1 LIKALVIQNY
11 MILAG
16 DIGGTKTQLGVFHPE
31 NLRQPVAKAVF
42 PSQSYSSLD
51 DIVVEFANEIGERIE
66 SACFG
71 VAGPVVDGNCTT
83 TNLPWIVRSANL
95 ARILEVRSATL
106 LNDLE
111 AFGHGI
117 PLLNDDEMC
126 VLNEGQPATGNC
138 GIIAAGTGLGQA
150 SMIWDGSQHIPSA
163 SEGGHVDF
171 APRNEIEVELLRFML
186 KQFDRVSIERLVS
199 GPGLFLIYDFLR
211 SAGFGVESDA
221 VARRLVDEDPSSVVS
236 AAALEESDELS
247 VRALDVFTSL
257 YGAAAG
263 NLALTLLSTGGIYIG
278 GGIAPK
284 ILKKLQD
291 GTFMRAFTDKGRFA
305 GLLSKMPV
313 KVILNS
319 ELPLFGS
326 ARVAAARV
334 ASNSSRQQHLF

>member
-1 LIKALVIQNY
+1 

-16 DIGGTKTQLGVFHPE
+16 DIGGTKTLLGLFHPD
-31 NLRQPVAKAVF
+31 NLREPVEKAIF
-42 PSQSYSSLD
+42 PSQNYSSLD
-51 DIVVEFANEIGERIE
+51 DIVVEFVRSIGERIE

-71 VAGPVVDGNCTT
+71 IAGPVVDGNCLT
-83 TNLPWIVRSANL
+83 TNLPWNVRSDNL
-95 ARILEVRSATL
+95 ARLLEVGQATL

-111 AFGHGI
+111 AFGYGI
-117 PLLNDDEMC
+117 PLLTDDEMF
-126 VLNEGQPATGNC
+126 VLNEGQPAEGNC

-150 SMIWDGSQHIPSA
+150 SMIWDGSRHIPSA

-171 APRNEIEVELLRFML
+171 APRNELEVELLRFML
-186 KQFDRVSIERLVS
+186 KQFDRVSVERLVS

-211 SAGFGVESDA
+211 SSGYGVESDDIA
-221 VARRLVDEDPSSVVS
+221 HQLLDQDPSSVVS
-236 AAALEESDELS
+236 AAALEGSDELS

-263 NLALTLLSTGGIYIG
+263 NLALTLLATGGIYIG

-284 ILKKLQD
+284 ILKKLTD
-291 GTFMRAFTDKGRFA
+291 GTFMRAFVDKGRFE

-313 KVILNS
+313 RVILNS

-326 ARVAAARV
+326 ARVAAASLAPRD
-334 ASNSSRQQHLF
+334 AR